1 MARLDQTF
9 RTEDVPPDQYEPLPI
24 GDYRAE
30 IVASDIKPTKNGT
43 GQYIQFEVQ
52 ILEGEHAGRRAWD
65 RINLWN
71 SNEDATRIAHQTMR
85 KILDA
90 CGRDSVDDTE
100 ELHQIPFVLKVTMRQ
115 NKKTGEMQNAYS
127 YAREGEPV
135 AQQFQSA
142 APVAAAH
149 TRGPAHTPQRSAA
162 APSAGAPAKPGG
174 KPWERKRT

>member
-30 IVASDIKPTKNGT
+30 IIASDIKPTKDGS
-43 GQYIQFEVQ
+43 GQYIQFEMK
-52 ILEGEHAGRRAWD
+52 ILEGDYAGRMAWD

-71 SNEDATRIAHQTMR
+71 QNETAARIAVQTMK

-90 CGRDSVDDTE
+90 CGKGAVDDTE
-100 ELHQIPFVLKVTMRQ
+100 ELHQIPFILKITMRQ

-127 YAREGEPV
+127 YAREGEAPAARPKPTQP
-135 AQQFQSA
+135 AQ
-142 APVAAAH
+142 
-149 TRGPAHTPQRSAA
+149 PAQRPAVT
-162 APSAGAPAKPGG
+162 APSGGVAKPGG

>member
-1 MARLDQTF
+1 MSRLDQTF
-9 RTEDVPPDQYEPLPI
+9 RTEDVAPDQYEPLPI

-30 IVASDIKPTKNGT
+30 IVASDIKPTKDGT

-52 ILEGEHAGRRAWD
+52 ILDGDYAGRRVWD

-71 SNEDATRIAHQTMR
+71 SNETATRIAHQTMK

-90 CGRDSVDDTE
+90 CGKGAIDDTE
-100 ELHQIPFVLKVTMRQ
+100 EVHQIPFTLKVMMRQ

-127 YAREGEPV
+127 YAPQGEPSSARPRA
-135 AQQFQSA
+135 AQ
-142 APVAAAH
+142 
-149 TRGPAHTPQRSAA
+149 PAQPAQRSAVA
-162 APSAGAPAKPGG
+162 SPAGAPAKPGG

>member
-9 RTEDVPPDQYEPLPI
+9 RAEDVPPDQYEPLPI

-30 IVASDIKPTKNGT
+30 IVASDIKPTKNGS

-71 SNEDATRIAHQTMR
+71 ANEDATRIAHQTMR

-90 CGRDSVDDTE
+90 CGKDAVDDTE
-100 ELHQIPFVLKVTMRQ
+100 ELHQIPFVFKVTMRQ

-127 YAREGEPV
+127 YAREGEVSSARP
-135 AQQFQSA
+135 AQ
-142 APVAAAH
+142 
-149 TRGPAHTPQRSAA
+149 PAQPAQRSAV